1 MLGKN
6 SRLSYRNIAY
16 TIGLTTKSVKTRVDK
31 MISAK
36 VIERFIVT
44 VNPSIIGYK
53 STCSFALRK
62 GMVNKDLIDKINLVG
77 DIQYKFHVLGGAMGF
92 SIAIREGSE
101 EKIKLLLQLLQ
112 SAILGVVVEN
122 HIYPTKM
129 AHNLTETDY
138 HIIKQ
143 LVQHPRMEISE
154 IGKAIAISPK
164 TIRRRLDRMQN
175 SHILEFTIL
184 PNPPAMKGQIIFFLE
199 IKVESDDS
207 VIHRALIEEIFS
219 ELHHYLILSSFL
231 HNQADTIGVILASE
245 DVFKVESIRSR
256 IESFRGVKG
265 ANVFIPIQIEYNQD
279 SIVKAIER
287 KLEKITKV
295 NNNYEIRK
303 PFNYT
308 GYKK

>member
-1 MLGKN
+1 
-6 SRLSYRNIAY
+6 
-16 TIGLTTKSVKTRVDK
+16 
-31 MISAK
+31 
-36 VIERFIVT
+36 
-44 VNPSIIGYK
+44 
-53 STCSFALRK
+53 
-62 GMVNKDLIDKINLVG
+62 MVNKDLIDKINLVG
-77 DIQYKFHVLGGAMGF
+77 DVQYKFHVLGGAMGF
-92 SIAIREGSE
+92 SIAVREGSE
-101 EKIKLLLQLLQ
+101 EKIELLLQSLQ

-129 AHNLTETDY
+129 SHNLTETDY

-164 TIRRRLDRMQN
+164 TIRRRLDRMKN

-184 PNPPAMKGQIIFFLE
+184 PNPHAMKGQIIFFLE
-199 IKVESDDS
+199 IKVESGS
-207 VIHRALIEEIFS
+207 SRSYRALIEEIFS

-245 DVFKVESIRSR
+245 DVFKIESIRSR

-287 KLEKITKV
+287 KLGKITKV
-295 NNNYEIRK
+295 NNNEITKAFQLR
-303 PFNYT
+303 Y
-308 GYKK
+308 YKK